1 MNVFE
6 NRTTVGLPVNA
17 ADDPKADVGRRA
29 TGDTMFEGVRARA
42 TAARDAVNGRLPPG
56 LRVGVVTLYWYS
68 TRSSEWL
75 DRLAARPSWRRWT
88 DLSVVVLLVVQV
100 AGLLFVGFA
109 AVQALGQESAT
120 ALNDPA
126 NTVAIPGVNAFMPLA
141 SAPYVVAALL
151 VATVVHEGGHAV
163 ACRAARVPVREWGLA
178 LLFGVVPLAGYV
190 MPGEE
195 LDAASLR
202 DRLRVYAIGVFHNLL
217 VAGVALA
224 VLFSGLTA
232 TPRAAFVE
240 YFGWTVV
247 GEAPPTAATVA
258 DLGVLTNLA
267 FWLALLNANFGL
279 LNALPV
285 SVLDGGR
292 VLSLTIE
299 RLSDV
304 TGVDISPQ
312 ARWVVVHVASVAV
325 VALVVVAL
333 FAPLI

>member
-1 MNVFE
+1 M
-6 NRTTVGLPVNA
+6 L
-17 ADDPKADVGRRA
+17 
-29 TGDTMFEGVRARA
+29 EGVQERA
-42 TAARDAVNGRLPPG
+42 TAAHDAVNARLPPG
-56 LRVGVVTLYWYS
+56 LRIGALTLYWYS
-68 TRSSEWL
+68 TRSSEGL
-75 DRLAARPSWRRWT
+75 DRLAARRAWRRWT
-88 DLSVVVLLVVQV
+88 DMSVLVLLVVQV
-100 AGLLFVGFA
+100 TGLVVVGLA

-163 ACRAARVPVREWGLA
+163 ACRAARVPVREWGIA

-195 LDAASLR
+195 LDAASVR

-224 VLFSGLTA
+224 VLFSPATG
-232 TPRAAFVE
+232 TPRAVFIE
-240 YFGWTVV
+240 YFGWAVI
-247 GEAPPTAATVA
+247 GEAPPTAASVA
-258 DLGVLTNLA
+258 GLSVLTHLA

-292 VLSLTIE
+292 VLSLAIE
-299 RLSDV
+299 
-304 TGVDISPQ
+304 GVDDRTRTDISPR
-312 ARWVVVHVASVAV
+312 ARWVLVHVASVAV

-333 FAPLI
+333 FAPLF

>member
-1 MNVFE
+1 
-6 NRTTVGLPVNA
+6 
-17 ADDPKADVGRRA
+17 
-29 TGDTMFEGVRARA
+29 MFEAVRERA
-42 TAARDAVNGRLPPG
+42 VAAREGVNGRLPPG
-56 LRVGVVTLYWYS
+56 LRVGVLTLYWYS
-68 TRSSEWL
+68 TRSSERL
-75 DRLAARPSWRRWT
+75 DRLAARPAWRRWT
-88 DLSVVVLLVVQV
+88 DLSVLVLLVVQV
-100 AGLLFVGFA
+100 VGLVVVAFA

-126 NTVAIPGVNAFMPLA
+126 NTVAVPGVNAFMPLA
-141 SAPYVVAALL
+141 STPYVVAALL

-163 ACRAARVPVREWGLA
+163 ACRGAKVPVREWGVA
-178 LLFGVVPLAGYV
+178 LLLGVVPLAGYV

-202 DRLRVYAIGVFHNLL
+202 DRLRVYAVGVFHNLL

-224 VLFSGLTA
+224 VLVSPVTA
-232 TPRAAFVE
+232 TPRAAFIE

-292 VLSLTIE
+292 VLSLAIE
-299 RLSDV
+299 RLDEATGADV
-304 TGVDISPQ
+304 SPR
-312 ARWVVVHVASVAV
+312 ARWVLVHVASVAV
-325 VALVVVAL
+325 VALVAVAL
-333 FAPLI
+333 FAPLF